1 MSISKQQSQP
11 ESPPR
16 SSARAPLMPPIQQS
30 QRRRGRSSYAL
41 VQSISSA
48 LEALRANKLRS
59 LLTSLGIII
68 GVAAVI
74 MMVATSE
81 GNAATINGRLS
92 TLNPNQL
99 IIRGGSAATGG
110 VRQGAGTQQVLTQS
124 DADQLASQV
133 AGLAAVSPVVNANGQ
148 VIYQNQNW
156 STSVQ
161 GVYPNYQQLG
171 SWQMQEGSFFTSA
184 DEQSNASVA
193 VLGQTVVD
201 NLFTPQGI
209 DPLGR
214 QVRIGSSTF
223 TVVGVLATKGANGA
237 TNADDV
243 IYVPFSTAINR
254 LGGSQRPLAI
264 TALVSQG
271 QNVTDV
277 QNNVQQFLQG
287 RHDASEFTI
296 QNQGQLLQTVQT
308 AAQALT
314 ILLIS
319 VAAISLLV
327 GGIGIMNIMLV
338 SVTERT
344 REIGIRIALGAY
356 PSDVMAQF
364 LIEALILSA
373 LGGIVGILLGVLGA
387 VVASQLTGQ
396 PLVIDPLAIMLSFA
410 FAAVVGIVFGFY
422 PAQRAARMDPI
433 NALRTE

>member
-1 MSISKQQSQP
+1 MSISEQQSQQ
-11 ESPPR
+11 EH
-16 SSARAPLMPPIQQS
+16 APKFQSLMPPIAPE
-30 QRRRGRSSYAL
+30 QRKRGRGSYAIAQSL
-41 VQSISSA
+41 VSA
-48 LEALRANKLRS
+48 IEALRANKLRS

-99 IIRGGSAATGG
+99 NIRGGSASTGG
-110 VRQGAGTQQVLTQS
+110 VRQGAGTQQILTQS
-124 DADQLASQV
+124 DADQLATQV
-133 AGLAAVSPVVNANGQ
+133 PGIAAVSPTVNVNGQ

-161 GVYPNYQQLG
+161 GVYPNYQQVG
-171 SWQMQEGSFFTSA
+171 SWQLQEGNFFTSA

-201 NLFTPQGI
+201 NLFTAQGI

-214 QVRIGSSTF
+214 QIRIGSSTF

-237 TNADDV
+237 TNADDT
-243 IYVPFSTAINR
+243 IFIPFSTANNR
-254 LGGSQRPLAI
+254 LGGSQRALAI
-264 TALVSQG
+264 TVLVAQG

-277 QNNVQQFLQG
+277 QANIQQFLQG
-287 RHDASEFTI
+287 RHDPTEFTI

-308 AAQALT
+308 ASQSLT

-319 VAAISLLV
+319 VAAISLIV

-356 PSDVMAQF
+356 PRDVMAQF

-373 LGGIVGILLGVLGA
+373 LGGIVGILLGILGA
-387 VVASQLTGQ
+387 FISASLTSQ
-396 PLVIDPLAIMLSFA
+396 PLVIDPLAIVLSFT
-410 FAAVVGIVFGFY
+410 FAALVGIIFGFY